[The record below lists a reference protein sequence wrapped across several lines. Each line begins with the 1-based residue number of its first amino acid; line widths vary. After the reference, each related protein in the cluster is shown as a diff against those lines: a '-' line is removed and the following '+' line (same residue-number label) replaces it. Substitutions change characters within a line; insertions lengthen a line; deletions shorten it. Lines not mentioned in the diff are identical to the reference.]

1 MDNQKK
7 MTVTIFKVKEMDCP
21 SEENIIRMKLA
32 ELGDD
37 IASLDFDLRKR
48 TLAVTHSESAAER
61 LADAME
67 SVDMGAK
74 IIETRDADAADRPS
88 ADTSQRR
95 VLYRVLLV
103 NAVFFAL
110 EMVIGLLSRS
120 MGGHR
125 TAEPFHGTGGRQPRH
140 AGRRHGVRHEPHGGR
155 SRRRTQETRGPVER
169 DFADLAGRGRDGRGR
184 AAFCLAFPAAGV
196 CGHDMDVGALAGRQ
210 CLLPLAP
217 QPTEKR
223 RRAHARQ
230 RHLLGQRRGGQPRSH
245 SFGRG
250 GMGIQQPCTRPRRRS
265 RGVRHRPARRRPH
278 LQTFTL
284 KTVTQ

>member
-7 MTVTIFKVKEMDCP
+7 MTVTLFKVKGMDCP

-37 IASLDFDLRKR
+37 IASLDFDLRRR

-120 MGGHR
+120 MGL
-125 TAEPFHGTGGRQPRH
+125 
-140 AGRRHGVRHEPHGGR
+140 V
-155 SRRRTQETRGPVER
+155 
-169 DFADLAGRGRDGRGR
+169 ADSLDMLADATVYGMS
-184 AAFCLAFPAAGV
+184 LMV
-196 CGHDMDVGALAGRQ
+196 VGAAVRRK
-210 CLLPLAP
+210 
-217 QPTEKR
+217 KR
-223 RRAHARQ
+223 VARW
-230 RHLLGQRRGGQPRSH
+230 S
-245 SFGRG
+245 
-250 GMGIQQPCTRPRRRS
+250 GI
-265 RGVRHRPARRRPH
+265 
-278 LQTFTL
+278 LQTLLAVAGMVEVVRRFVSPSL
-284 KTVTQ
+284 PPEYAAMIWMSALSLVANAYCLWLLNRQKSGDAHMRASVIFSANDVVVNLGVILSGVAVWIFNSRVPDLVVGAVVFAIVLRGAVRIFKLSR

>member
-7 MTVTIFKVKEMDCP
+7 MTVTLFKVKEMDCP

-74 IIETRDADAADRPS
+74 IFETRDADAADRPS

-110 EMVIGLLSRS
+110 EMAIGLLSRS
-120 MGGHR
+120 MGLVADSLDMLADG
-125 TAEPFHGTGGRQPRH
+125 AAVGRKKRVARWSGILQTLLAV
-140 AGRRHGVRHEPHGGR
+140 AGMVEVVRRFVSPSLPPEYAAMIWMSALSLVANAYCLWLLNRQKSGDAHMRASVIFSANDVVVNLGVILSGVAVWVFN
-155 SRRRTQETRGPVER
+155 SRVP
-169 DFADLAGRGRDGRGR
+169 DL
-184 AAFCLAFPAAGV
+184 V
-196 CGHDMDVGALAGRQ
+196 VGAVLAQ
-210 CLLPLAP
+210 C
-217 QPTEKR
+217 T
-223 RRAHARQ
+223 
-230 RHLLGQRRGGQPRSH
+230 
-245 SFGRG
+245 
-250 GMGIQQPCTRPRRRS
+250 
-265 RGVRHRPARRRPH
+265 
-278 LQTFTL
+278 
-284 KTVTQ
+284 

>member
-48 TLAVTHSESAAER
+48 TLAVTHSESAAAR

-67 SVDMGAK
+67 
-74 IIETRDADAADRPS
+74 

-110 EMVIGLLSRS
+110 EMAIGLLSRS
-120 MGGHR
+120 MGL
-125 TAEPFHGTGGRQPRH
+125 
-140 AGRRHGVRHEPHGGR
+140 V
-155 SRRRTQETRGPVER
+155 
-169 DFADLAGRGRDGRGR
+169 ADSLDMLADATVYGMS
-184 AAFCLAFPAAGV
+184 LMV
-196 CGHDMDVGALAGRQ
+196 VGAAVGRK
-210 CLLPLAP
+210 
-217 QPTEKR
+217 KR
-223 RRAHARQ
+223 VARW
-230 RHLLGQRRGGQPRSH
+230 S
-245 SFGRG
+245 
-250 GMGIQQPCTRPRRRS
+250 GI
-265 RGVRHRPARRRPH
+265 
-278 LQTFTL
+278 LQTLLAVAGMVEVVRRFVSPSL
-284 KTVTQ
+284 PPEYAAMIWMSALSLVANAYCLWLLNRQKSGDAHMRASVIFSANDVVVNLGVILSGVAVWIFNSRVPDLVVGAVVFVIVLRGAVRIFKLSR

>member
-1 MDNQKK
+1 
-7 MTVTIFKVKEMDCP
+7 MDCP

-37 IASLDFDLRKR
+37 IASLDFDLRRR

-120 MGGHR
+120 MGL
-125 TAEPFHGTGGRQPRH
+125 
-140 AGRRHGVRHEPHGGR
+140 V
-155 SRRRTQETRGPVER
+155 
-169 DFADLAGRGRDGRGR
+169 ADSLDMLADATVYGMS
-184 AAFCLAFPAAGV
+184 LMV
-196 CGHDMDVGALAGRQ
+196 VGAAVGRKKRVAWWSGILQTLLAVAGMVEVVRRFVSPS
-210 CLLPLAP
+210 LPP
-217 QPTEKR
+217 
-223 RRAHARQ
+223 RQ

-250 GMGIQQPCTRPRRRS
+250 GLDIQQPCARPCRRS
-265 RGVRHRPARRRPH
+265 RGVRHRPAWRRPY

-284 KTVTQ
+284 RTVAQ

>member
-7 MTVTIFKVKEMDCP
+7 MTVTLFKVKEMDCP

-48 TLAVTHSESAAER
+48 TLAVTHSESAAAR

-67 SVDMGAK
+67 SVDMGAQK
-74 IIETRDADAADRPS
+74 IETRDADAAVGAAD
-88 ADTSQRR
+88 DTSQRR
-95 VLYRVLLV
+95 VLHRVLLV

-110 EMVIGLLSRS
+110 EMAIGLLSRS
-120 MGGHR
+120 MGLVADSLDMLADATVYGMSLMVVG
-125 TAEPFHGTGGRQPRH
+125 AAVGRI
-140 AGRRHGVRHEPHGGR
+140 
-155 SRRRTQETRGPVER
+155 
-169 DFADLAGRGRDGRGR
+169 LAGRGRDGRSG
-184 AAFCLAFPAAGV
+184 AALRLALPAAGV
-196 CGHDMDVGALAGRQ
+196 RGHDMDVGALAGRQ
-210 CLLPLAP
+210 CLLPVAA
-217 QPTEKR
+217 QPAEKR

-250 GMGIQQPCTRPRRRS
+250 GLAANDVVVNLGVILSGVAVWIFNS
-265 RGVRHRPARRRPH
+265 RVPDLVVGAVVFVIVLRGAVRIFKLSR
-278 LQTFTL
+278 
-284 KTVTQ
+284 

>member
-7 MTVTIFKVKEMDCP
+7 MTVTLFKVKGMDCP

-48 TLAVTHSESAAER
+48 TLAVTHSESAVAR

-103 NAVFFAL
+103 NATCWPTP
-110 EMVIGLLSRS
+110 RC
-120 MGGHR
+120 
-125 TAEPFHGTGGRQPRH
+125 TA
-140 AGRRHGVRHEPHGGR
+140 
-155 SRRRTQETRGPVER
+155 
-169 DFADLAGRGRDGRGR
+169 
-184 AAFCLAFPAAGV
+184 
-196 CGHDMDVGALAGRQ
+196 
-210 CLLPLAP
+210 
-217 QPTEKR
+217 
-223 RRAHARQ
+223 
-230 RHLLGQRRGGQPRSH
+230 
-245 SFGRG
+245 
-250 GMGIQQPCTRPRRRS
+250 
-265 RGVRHRPARRRPH
+265 
-278 LQTFTL
+278 
-284 KTVTQ
+284 